1 MSEPHRTALVDT
13 SVFRLSL
20 TANVVRVPVESGAN
34 ARELI
39 GIRRKLPLRPDHQWL
54 QLQIEAMP
62 TIARAARDGQLT
74 LVDSMELSLEEIKGT
89 YVGVSGIAGD
99 LFRDVRWNH
108 VPAAI
113 ERSKFQQMDMD
124 SYTRKETVVAFCK
137 SLLGLDYKAVAARPR
152 FLQRFTDFEQENL
165 RSLDRFRQICAA
177 LSENHYP
184 DALHLWTA
192 EVNGLDYF
200 LTADRAFT
208 NVMTKTSR
216 ISLTARPIA
225 PVDLLAELGVT
236 KLDPV
241 PITDDNIHPLQR
253 HGRQEDTMTAF

>member
-39 GIRRKLPLRPDHQWL
+39 GIRRQPPRRPDQHWL
-54 QLQIEAMP
+54 QRQIEAIP
-62 TIARAARDGQLT
+62 TIARLVRAGQLT
-74 LVDSMELSLEEIKGT
+74 LADSMELSLEEIKGT
-89 YVGVSGIAGD
+89 YVGVSGITGD

-124 SYTRKETVVAFCK
+124 SYTRKEAVVAFCK
-137 SLLGLDYKAVAARPR
+137 ILLGLDYKAMATRPR
-152 FLQRFTDFEQENL
+152 FLQRFTDVEQENL
-165 RSLDRFRQICAA
+165 RSVDRFRQICSA

-208 NVMTKTSR
+208 NAMTKTSR
-216 ISLTARPIA
+216 ILLTTRPMS
-225 PVDLLAELGVT
+225 PVDLLTELGVT
-236 KLDPV
+236 EMDPM
-241 PITDDNIHPLQR
+241 PIADDNIHPL
-253 HGRQEDTMTAF
+253 